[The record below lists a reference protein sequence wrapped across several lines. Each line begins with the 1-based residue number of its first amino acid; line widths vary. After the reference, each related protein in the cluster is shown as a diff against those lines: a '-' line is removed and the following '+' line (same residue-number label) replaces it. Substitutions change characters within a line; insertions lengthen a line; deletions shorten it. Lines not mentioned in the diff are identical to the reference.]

1 MITPRIRDRLDRLE
15 AQLAPQRRIFVFFA
29 AEEPSPPPYAKQ
41 LAQFRAERGV
51 GPRDILCEVTF
62 HFDA

>member
-1 MITPRIRDRLDRLE
+1 MPYRLRDRLARLE
-15 AQLAPQRRIFVFFA
+15 SQLAPQRRIFVFFGC
-29 AEEPSPPPYAKQ
+29 EDPDSPPYAEQ